1 MSPTR
6 FRCAKPL
13 TIIIIFSL
21 SLIYKDDYS
30 PPLYQLSYGE
40 CELNI
45 QSTDTA
51 LIDHSAKLTTIID
64 WMIDYYIRVMIE

>member
-1 MSPTR
+1 MKQSSM
-6 FRCAKPL
+6 
-13 TIIIIFSL
+13 IILSL
-21 SLIYKDDYS
+21 SLTDWIRTSDLGISLSNIKDDYS

-51 LIDHSAKLTTIID
+51 LIDHSAMMTTIIL
-64 WMIDYYIRVMIE
+64 III

>member
-1 MSPTR
+1 MKQSSMIILSLS
-6 FRCAKPL
+6 L
-13 TIIIIFSL
+13 TDWIRTSDLGISL

-51 LIDHSAKLTTIID
+51 LIDHSAKLTTIIV
-64 WMIDYYIRVMIE
+64 IIT